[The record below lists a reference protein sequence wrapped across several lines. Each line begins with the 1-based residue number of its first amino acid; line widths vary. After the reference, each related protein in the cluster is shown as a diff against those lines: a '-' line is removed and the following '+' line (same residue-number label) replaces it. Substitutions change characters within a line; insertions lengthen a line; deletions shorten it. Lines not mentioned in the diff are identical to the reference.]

1 MFVIEAMDKHNKIL
15 VDTMDQINIVE
26 LGIDNNWTKF
36 QEKTFKPHLN
46 YLNKRDTKAY
56 KMNKNVVN
64 VLFNLNSTF
73 CHAFIKDQTQLLP
86 LVNISNLSFEE

>member
-1 MFVIEAMDKHNKIL
+1 M
-15 VDTMDQINIVE
+15 
-26 LGIDNNWTKF
+26 
-36 QEKTFKPHLN
+36 
-46 YLNKRDTKAY
+46 KAY
-56 KMNKNVVN
+56 KMNKNVVS